1 MSKLPRPF
9 ILVLVGIVVLAMI
22 PPAIIVRMRT
32 TKQTT
37 PRIHWVQDMD
47 NQPKFRAQHANAMF
61 ADGRAMRQ
69 PVTGTVARGELRADA
84 HFNNGVVD
92 EAWATTFP
100 PQSAVTPELLARGQQ
115 RFAIYCTPCHG
126 QTGYGDGLVNQRAL
140 TVMNDPFRSKG
151 TTWVEPKSI
160 HDQDIIA
167 QPVGQLFNT
176 ITNGVR
182 TMAGYQSRISV
193 QDRWAIIAHMRELQ
207 RLEAA
212 SGAGTQP
219 EESATDNPTNDAGE
233 DSDNQGE
240 VDQP

>member
-9 ILVLVGIVVLAMI
+9 MFVLLGIVVLAMI

-32 TKQTT
+32 TKQSS

-47 NQPKFRAQHANAMF
+47 NQPKFRAQHANPMF

-92 EAWATTFP
+92 DAWATTFP
-100 PQSAVTPELLARGQQ
+100 PQTAVTPQLLARGQQ

-140 TVMNDPFRSKG
+140 EVMSNPIRSKG

-160 HDQDIIA
+160 HDPEVVA

-182 TMAGYQSRISV
+182 TMAGYQSRISER
-193 QDRWAIIAHMRELQ
+193 DRWAIIAYVRQLQ

-212 SGAGTQP
+212 SGAGTP
-219 EESATDNPTNDAGE
+219 PADRSDENPANETGE